1 MAPCMCQSRD
11 VKNWLQQNLLPEVAG
26 VTGEELYTT
35 VIKIFDSFGSQN
47 YILRMDYTKAFDVLD
62 PQVTKALL
70 KKHGW
75 PDDLIRLLV
84 LVWSNNRRFI
94 CWGHHV
100 HPFPLQGPSMPQ
112 GDPWGPLIC
121 SLWVQ
126 AGINILKSPGVFIST
141 YLDDRCIVADSTVKL
156 HQQFDNWCHWSRRVG
171 LLENAS
177 KTVVSARLR
186 SHVDALSLVFPQQSV
201 KDWVRVLGACSAT
214 TARVLCPVEGNR
226 LSGALRTADLP
237 GSLGVCFERSFN
249 LLRAF
254 ALAKA
259 NFGCRAPTWSAC
271 SKLWTRCW
279 SSVRRARFSSPWVRC
294 ILYGG
299 NLHLDVCWATVLA
312 GAIVRGLLSKGWSL
326 VRPWV
331 WSHAFAGVSVNL
343 LPLCLNSIFAL
354 VGGLGVDSGRH
365 ELGSLDLP

>member
-1 MAPCMCQSRD
+1 MRQSRD
-11 VKNWLQQNLLPEVAG
+11 VKIGSNKNLLPEVAG
-26 VTGEELYTT
+26 ITGEELYTT

-47 YILRMDYTKAFDVLD
+47 YILGMDYTKAFDVLD

-126 AGINILKSPGVFIST
+126 AGITSLNPPGFFIST
-141 YLDDRCIVADSTVKL
+141 YPRMTDVLLLTLLSNYTNSLI
-156 HQQFDNWCHWSRRVG
+156 VG
-171 LLENAS
+171 LIRPVGLACW
-177 KTVVSARLR
+177 KRL
-186 SHVDALSLVFPQQSV
+186 LSLQSCLPQQSV

-226 LSGALRTADLP
+226 LSGALRTADLL
-237 GSLGVCFERSFN
+237 GSHGW
-249 LLRAF
+249 LLS
-254 ALAKA
+254 KA
-259 NFGCRAPTWSAC
+259 
-271 SKLWTRCW
+271 
-279 SSVRRARFSSPWVRC
+279 
-294 ILYGG
+294 
-299 NLHLDVCWATVLA
+299 
-312 GAIVRGLLSKGWSL
+312 GLLSVLGFGPMLLPGFLLTSCP
-326 VRPWV
+326 VV
-331 WSHAFAGVSVNL
+331 
-343 LPLCLNSIFAL
+343 LPLCLVGSVLLNTIFAL
-354 VGGLGVDSGRH
+354 VGELGVGASGPILAVN
-365 ELGSLDLP
+365 ELRPSIFRLSLFGPCPANSVALGATVSPASFRVRPS